1 MKKSATA
8 ITLVMINIAA
18 IGSLN
23 NLPSL
28 ATAGLSSVSYY
39 LIAVLLFFVPY
50 SLISAELSSAY
61 TEESG
66 IYVWVKEAFGRQWGF
81 IAIWL
86 QWLENIFWYPTILSF
101 IAATLC
107 HFVDPA
113 FASNKTYNLVATL
126 GIYWT
131 LTAANLLGMRASN
144 LISIIG
150 SSIGILIPGLIL
162 IIFGLMWFGAGHST
176 TLSMHWHD
184 LVPDLHGT
192 QNLAFL
198 VGIAQTLAGLE
209 MSSVHARHVKNPQ
222 RAYPLA
228 TLISTI
234 LVFVLSV
241 FGSLAIAAL
250 VPSHLIDMNDG
261 VAQAIIAFLQTHNNV
276 YVTNLMIALIAIGG
290 MTAASAWISGP
301 SNGLVQAAEDKC
313 IPDSFKKINSKGVSI
328 PILVTQ
334 GILVSVFCGAFALM
348 PTVTSAYW
356 LLTAIAGQLYLA
368 MYILMFAAA
377 IKLRHKKKYHYQI
390 GGIKTT
396 KMIAWFGAVGCI
408 AFIGIGFIPPATLR
422 ISGFSSYYL
431 IQAITFIV
439 MLLLPALIFKLTQK
453 NRVKKLLAAK
463 TLYRNDPIMA
473 NNILDANNLGR
484 LTK

>member
-8 ITLVMINIAA
+8 ITLVMINVAA

-39 LIAVLLFFVPY
+39 LIAALLFFVPY

-61 TEESG
+61 TTESG

-107 HFVDPA
+107 HFIDPA
-113 FASNKTYNLVATL
+113 LASNKTYNVVSTL
-126 GIYWT
+126 GIYWL
-131 LTAANLLGMRASN
+131 LTGANLLGIRASN
-144 LISIIG
+144 LISVIG
-150 SSIGILIPGLIL
+150 SSIGILIPGVIL
-162 IIFGLMWFGAGHST
+162 IILGLAWFGSGHST
-176 TLSMHWHD
+176 TLTLHWKD
-184 LVPDLHGT
+184 LAPDLHGI

-209 MSSVHARHVKNPQ
+209 MSSVHAGVVKNPQ

-228 TLISTI
+228 ILISA
-234 LVFVLSV
+234 LVVCGLSV

-250 VPSHLIDMNDG
+250 VPAHLIDINDG
-261 VAQAIIAFLQTHNNV
+261 VTQAVMAFFQHQNV
-276 YVTNLMIALIAIGG
+276 YVTDFIIALIVIGG
-290 MTAASAWISGP
+290 MTAANAWISGP
-301 SNGLVQAAEDKC
+301 SSGLVQAAEDKC
-313 IPDSFKKINSKGVSI
+313 IPKYFKKANAQGASMPVLI
-328 PILVTQ
+328 TQ
-334 GILVSVFCGAFALM
+334 GLLVSVFCGAFALM

-368 MYILMFAAA
+368 MYVLMFAAA
-377 IKLRHKKKYHYQI
+377 IKLRRKKDYHYKI
-390 GGIKTT
+390 GGVKTT
-396 KMIAWFGAVGCI
+396 VSIALFGGMGCI
-408 AFIGIGFIPPATLR
+408 AFICIGFIPPASLNIT
-422 ISGFSSYYL
+422 GFSSYYI
-431 IQAITFIV
+431 IQASAFIV
-439 MLLLPALIFKLTQK
+439 MLLLPVFIFKLTQNHYAK
-453 NRVKKLLAAK
+453 NAKLAVRA
-463 TLYRNDPIMA
+463 YRNDAIMKDNA
-473 NNILDANNLGR
+473 AIPLY
-484 LTK
+484 KSK